1 MYETTSLYS
10 DCNTTLNEYF
20 VKLMKNSDQ
29 FEKEWILQDEPN
41 IFVDPYDSMWMKIGM
56 TASCLIQFFE
66 SAILVSFVFYETQGL
81 AGAYRTVINQLLSE
95 FYTLVSTV

>member
-10 DCNTTLNEYF
+10 DSNSTIDEYF
-20 VKLMKNSDQ
+20 VKLMKNSDL
-29 FEKEWILQDEPN
+29 FEKEWILPDEPN

-56 TASCLIQFFE
+56 TASCLIQLFE

-81 AGAYRTVINQLLSE
+81 AGAYRTVINQLLSG
-95 FYTLVSTV
+95 FYSLVRR